1 MMKTGEE
8 VLDCA
13 EVWFDLAVGSEH
25 NGWLFRS
32 A

>member
-13 EVWFDLAVGSEH
+13 VVWFDLAVGGVR
-25 NGWLFRS
+25 NGRLF
-32 A
+32 

>member
-13 EVWFDLAVGSEH
+13 VVWFDLAVGSVCD
-25 NGWLFRS
+25 GRLFR
-32 A
+32 AA